1 MNLTKRIG
9 NTIYNVKITVADDD
23 GMTMEDSILHMI
35 QNLPLAT
42 DGKSGIMNVPLTSG
56 LQPERMKT

>member
-23 GMTMEDSILHMI
+23 GTTMEDSILHMI
-35 QNLPLAT
+35 RNLTAAA
-42 DGKSGIMNVPLTSG
+42 DGKGGVMNVPLTSC
-56 LQPERMKT
+56 LQPERMET